1 MRQAVATTMHMAS
14 CERWL
19 EAVSALADG
28 EDPGIDVRLV
38 EAHVAR
44 CSQCRTLRD
53 RLGQLPGWQRP
64 GAAGPMP
71 DLSRRIVALNAVAD
85 RASRWAIVR
94 WLLAALAA
102 VIIALS
108 FRSLAAA
115 EADIGAGHSMRHLG
129 AFTLAYGVALLLVVV
144 RPARARTVLPVAATL
159 ALALAISGVV
169 DIVDGQVP
177 LSNEAL
183 LHLPEILSVA
193 LVWLLAMP
201 SLRRGDP
208 AAGGREPPSLQIV
221 DDPPPEEPGR
231 RAI

>member
-1 MRQAVATTMHMAS
+1 MHMAS

-28 EDPGIDVRLV
+28 EDPGVDARLV

-44 CSQCRTLRD
+44 CSRCRTLRA
-53 RLGQLPGWQRP
+53 RLGQLPGRDRLGP
-64 GAAGPMP
+64 AAPMP

-85 RASRWAIVR
+85 RASRLAIVR
-94 WLLAALAA
+94 WLLAAVAA

-108 FRSLAAA
+108 FRSLVAS
-115 EADIGAGHSMRHLG
+115 EPTMGSGHTIRHLG
-129 AFTLAYGVALLLVVV
+129 AFTLAYGVALLVVVV

-159 ALALAISGVV
+159 AVALAITGVV
-169 DIVDGQVP
+169 DIVNGQVP

-183 LHLPEILSVA
+183 LHLPEVLSVA
-193 LVWLLAMP
+193 LVWLLAVP

-208 AAGGREPPSLQIV
+208 SARRHEPPSLQVV
-221 DDPPPEEPGR
+221 DGPPAKESGS